1 LELTSGLQLIHHI
14 KRNNMEIQE
23 NMIVGYVL
31 DTYPETLDIFLKFGF
46 TPLKDPVLRK
56 TMPYKLTIEQAC
68 KMHNI
73 DIDNL
78 IRSLNNVIGD
88 TKP

>member
-1 LELTSGLQLIHHI
+1 
-14 KRNNMEIQE
+14 MEIKE
-23 NMIVGYVL
+23 NMIVGYLL

-56 TMPYKLTIEQAC
+56 TMPYKLTIKQAG
-68 KMHNI
+68 KIHDI

-78 IRSLNNVIGD
+78 IRSLNNVTED
-88 TKP
+88 FEP